1 MNPEKITELT
11 EALRAA
17 VVAVH
22 DAEANLAIDQSQLDL
37 HEARLS
43 LQVLTAVGDDG
54 KALHTNDTARKAA
67 IQFAAANDATVLT
80 ALGRVQADRSELAEA
95 SAVLEAKRAEIKLW
109 CAMLNSRAEVER

>member
-67 IQFAAANDATVLT
+67 IQFAAAKDATVLT